1 MVVTWPRC
9 FGLCNLGDHAV
20 LLQPDLKTSRNF
32 LLLLSKS
39 SLHST
44 VWLSRLS
51 VNWVLLC
58 FTFSTVC
65 RCQLLAL
72 ASLLTVS
79 RRTLAIGFCSF
90 IFVVGMLSLRY
101 CWAFLSGWGEQG
113 HSPAAVWW
121 PLLEHVLSDGRL
133 RSYSSWAP
141 WLWPLGAGGWLCR
154 GGAWA
159 QMLLSMAQGVLPDQ
173 GSNLFPS
180 LVGRFSTTWPPGMPT
195 LVAFNSLYSF
205 VSQPSHTCVSMH
217 MCMHVHMYACLRKR
231 VHTRCIV
238 PKEPHW
244 QRSLEGYSP

>member
-32 LLLLSKS
+32 PLLSKS

-90 IFVVGMLSLRY
+90 IFVVGMPSLHY

-113 HSPAAVWW
+113 HSPAAMWW
-121 PLLEHVLSDGRL
+121 PLLEHMLSDGRL

-173 GSNLFPS
+173 GSNLCFLRWLVDSPPLGHQGCPLWS
-180 LVGRFSTTWPPGMPT
+180 LLILFILLCLSLHTHVRPCTCARMYTCMP
-195 LVAFNSLYSF
+195 A
-205 VSQPSHTCVSMH
+205 
-217 MCMHVHMYACLRKR
+217 
-231 VHTRCIV
+231 
-238 PKEPHW
+238 
-244 QRSLEGYSP
+244 